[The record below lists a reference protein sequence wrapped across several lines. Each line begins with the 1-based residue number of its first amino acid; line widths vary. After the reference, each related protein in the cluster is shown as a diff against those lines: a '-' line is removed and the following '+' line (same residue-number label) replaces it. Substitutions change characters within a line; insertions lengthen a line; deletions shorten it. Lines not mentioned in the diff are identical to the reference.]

1 MGERGQGGQAR
12 QAGVGEVPAVAGL
25 QVLQRRQPRAVL
37 QRGVRQ
43 PLVALPA
50 APQLLRASQEQPSQ
64 PGRRGDA
71 ITDRLSTH
79 QPRQPTGRMLS
90 RTKPASTPGAKRED
104 RSSMRGRRGN
114 PDRQEQRPSRL
125 ARRHAKMCSSLS

>member
-1 MGERGQGGQAR
+1 MGERSQGGQLR

-50 APQLLRASQEQPSQ
+50 APQLLRASQKQPSQ
-64 PGRRGDA
+64 IGRRGGRFHRQTVYPSTMPIDKQDA
-71 ITDRLSTH
+71 GQKKPCKQFRH
-79 QPRQPTGRMLS
+79 EGR
-90 RTKPASTPGAKRED
+90 A
-104 RSSMRGRRGN
+104 
-114 PDRQEQRPSRL
+114 
-125 ARRHAKMCSSLS
+125 